1 MNKAELAARIAERL
15 GLTKKQGEDIV
26 ESFTSIVT
34 EQLSEQEEVTIA
46 GFGTFS
52 SRIRAARMGVN
63 PQKPSERIHV
73 PEVLVP
79 KFKAGKALKDALKA
93 AQKSNAPAVAVKE
106 KEELEELA
114 YPAKSV
120 PASPPQDSTMPSQVD
135 RPHGEDS
142 NPRIQE

>member
-15 GLTKKQGEDIV
+15 GLTKKQGEDII

-52 SRIRAARMGVN
+52 SRVRAARMGVN

-93 AQKSNAPAVAVKE
+93 AQKSNAPAKIMDDDKNEDDV
-106 KEELEELA
+106 
-114 YPAKSV
+114 YPPKSV
-120 PASPPQDSTMPSQVD
+120 PPGPPQDITIPSQVN
-135 RPHGEDS
+135 RPHGEDR
-142 NPRIQE
+142 NPNIEE